1 MSNKERIKKWLNS
14 IDQKIKALCDKI
26 PQRIRITLIII
37 LLSICGIIS
46 IYQIV
51 SSLTQLGIKDNDVE
65 QLNIINNYGT
75 E

>member
-1 MSNKERIKKWLNS
+1 MSNKEKIKKWLNS

-26 PQRIRITLIII
+26 PQRIRITSIII
-37 LLSICGIIS
+37 LLSICGIVS
-46 IYQIV
+46 IYQLV

>member
-1 MSNKERIKKWLNS
+1 MSNETSIKRCLNRI
-14 IDQKIKALCDKI
+14 DRKIIALCDKI
-26 PQRIRITLIII
+26 PKRLRIALIII
-37 LLSICGIIS
+37 LISICGIIS

>member
-1 MSNKERIKKWLNS
+1 MYNKERIKKWLNS
-14 IDQKIKALCDKI
+14 IDQKIKPLCDKI
-26 PQRIRITLIII
+26 PQRIRIALIII
-37 LLSICGIIS
+37 LLSICGIVS
-46 IYQIV
+46 IYQLV

>member
-1 MSNKERIKKWLNS
+1 MSNETSIKKCLNC
-14 IDQKIKALCDKI
+14 IDRKIIAFCDKI
-26 PQRIRITLIII
+26 PQRLRIALIII
-37 LLSICGIIS
+37 LISICGIIS
-46 IYQIV
+46 IYQIA

>member
-1 MSNKERIKKWLNS
+1 MSNKESIKKWLNN

-26 PQRIRITLIII
+26 PQRIRIALIII
-37 LLSICGIIS
+37 LLSICGIVS
-46 IYQIV
+46 IYQLI

-65 QLNIINNYGT
+65 QLNIIYNYGT